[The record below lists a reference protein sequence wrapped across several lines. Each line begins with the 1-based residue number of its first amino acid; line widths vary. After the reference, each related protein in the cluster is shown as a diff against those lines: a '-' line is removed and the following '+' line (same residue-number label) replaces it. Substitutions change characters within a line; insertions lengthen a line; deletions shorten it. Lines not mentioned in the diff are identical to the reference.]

1 MKKKLLLSLAVSSI
15 LSAQAL
21 AVETNII
28 PIDVPKDMYVAY
40 PGTNPDFKD
49 GFITGFG
56 SSIAFLKQDQ
66 DGALYFYGL
75 TDRGPNADG
84 PLMEYTSGNK
94 TVTSPAKFFPS
105 PDFVPSVG
113 IIKVKDNKATVA
125 RLIQLKDKDGKL
137 ISGRPLNT
145 DQIGFTGEVAID
157 DQYRI
162 LPYDN
167 NGLDSEGIAVAENGH
182 LFISDEY
189 GPFLCEYDQNGVL
202 LNRYAPKSGLPEIIK
217 NRTPNRGSEGVAIMP
232 DGSLALMVQSV
243 LNLKNGEHSS
253 KKTAHFARIVIFN
266 PKDKSY
272 RTVGY
277 PINFDSYKKPGDAK
291 LGDIYAL
298 NDHEFLIIE
307 RGKDKNKVMQNLI
320 YKVDI
325 AGADNLNEALKDGLE
340 PEYFDDNAGFKLAKK
355 ELLVDLRALGYRH
368 EKAEGIT
375 LLPDRKTI
383 VVINDND
390 FGITVDV
397 VDPENR
403 KSKITDYTLK
413 KDGTL
418 QINGKSANPKFKF
431 KRLPPEESVS
441 ELFMITLDKPL

>member
-1 MKKKLLLSLAVSSI
+1 MKTKLLLALAVSSVF
-15 LSAQAL
+15 SAQTL
-21 AVETNII
+21 AVQTHVI
-28 PIDVPKDMYVAY
+28 PVDVPKDMYVNY
-40 PGTNPDFKD
+40 PGTNPEFKD

-56 SSIAFLKQDQ
+56 SSLAFVSQDP
-66 DGALYFYGL
+66 DGSLYFYGL

-84 PLMEYTSGNK
+84 PQMEYMSGDK
-94 TVTSPAKFFPS
+94 TLVSPAKFFPA

-113 IIKVKDNKATVA
+113 LIKVKDNKATVEK
-125 RLIQLKDKDGKL
+125 IIPLKDKDGNL
-137 ISGRPLNT
+137 ISGRPLNI
-145 DQIGFTGEVAID
+145 DRIGFTGEVAID

-167 NGLDSEGIAVAENGH
+167 NGLDSEGIAIAQNGNI
-182 LFISDEY
+182 FISDEY
-189 GPFLCEYDQNGVL
+189 GPFLCEYNQDGVL
-202 LNRYAPKSGLPEIIK
+202 LNKYAPTEGLPEIIRH
-217 NRTPNRGSEGVAIMP
+217 RTPNRGSEGVAVMP

-266 PKDKSY
+266 PKDRSY

-307 RGKDKNKVMQNLI
+307 QGKDKNKVMQNYI

-325 AGADNLNEALKDGLE
+325 KGADNLNDAKKGGLE
-340 PEYFDDNAGFKLAKK
+340 PEFFDDNGGFVMAKK
-355 ELLVDLRALGYRH
+355 ELLVDLRKLGYRH
-368 EKAEGIT
+368 EKAEGLT

-397 VDPENR
+397 DDPANA

-413 KDGTL
+413 IDGTY
-418 QINGKSANPKFKF
+418 QINGKTANPKFRF
-431 KRLPPEESVS
+431 SRLDEKDSVS
-441 ELFMITLDKPL
+441 ELFMVTLDSAL